1 MVACC
6 VGLTAP
12 KNVSAQGSPYV
23 PIMDASY
30 SYLDGLVAIGLV
42 EVPSLIQR
50 PYSRLTFSKF
60 IKQARRNLDTLP
72 QTRERFREALAKL
85 EREFASEIGL
95 LNGDSVSLRNISDPA
110 VVMREIRGDFT
121 VARSPERLIRTAYSD
136 NSFIDGVLNLP
147 F

>member
-6 VGLTAP
+6 VGLTGP
-12 KNVSAQGSPYV
+12 KNVSAQGSTYV

-72 QTRERFREALAKL
+72 QGPKQLGPRYSQKQAKN
-85 EREFASEIGL
+85 FQ
-95 LNGDSVSLRNISDPA
+95 D
-110 VVMREIRGDFT
+110 
-121 VARSPERLIRTAYSD
+121 
-136 NSFIDGVLNLP
+136 
-147 F
+147 